1 MNERQKVYAMLDGF
15 QTAMLVTKGLDG
27 RFEARPMQMAEVE
40 PAGPIWFFTAR
51 NSRKAD
57 EMTSDPR
64 VLLVFED
71 DRSQYLSIAGSAR
84 VVQDVARIRR
94 LWKEPYRAWFPNG
107 PDDLNLALVAVEP
120 EVAEF
125 WDSSGTNKLQYVF
138 GAAKAYLTGEHA
150 RQEEGELHGRTRI

>member
-1 MNERQKVYAMLDGF
+1 MNERQKVYEMLEGF
-15 QTAMLVTKGLDG
+15 RTAMLVTKGMDG

-57 EMTSDPR
+57 EVSSDPR

-71 DRSQYLSIAGSAR
+71 DSSQYLSIAGSAN

-94 LWKEPYRAWFPNG
+94 LWKEPYRIWFPEG
-107 PDDLNLALVAVEP
+107 PDDQNLALVAIEP

-125 WDSSGTNKLQYVF
+125 WDSSGTNKLRYMFEATRAYV
-138 GAAKAYLTGEHA
+138 TGDLP
-150 RQEEGELHGRTRI
+150 RVQEGEQHGRTRI